1 MLSAGVHSSNPTSF
15 FVGLSANSR
24 DHERAREDSGVWG
37 VRTRITHNRSKEPWH
52 PRTRHPERGKRRGQQ
67 HLRRRLWGDFAS
79 NAGGTDVGGHD
90 TFVFGPH
97 NGNDFIY
104 DFHQGGEDFIEIDAK
119 KPETFADLNIQV
131 VGGNRHLTASSI
143 LTPTTA

>member
-1 MLSAGVHSSNPTSF
+1 MGDPARCGNDTLIGGIGGTNYLYGDDVAGNDILVSA
-15 FVGLSANSR
+15 
-24 DHERAREDSGVWG
+24 ARTTDYM
-37 VRTRITHNRSKEPWH
+37 
-52 PRTRHPERGKRRGQQ
+52 
-67 HLRRRLWGDFAS
+67 WGDFAS

-119 KPETFADLNIQV
+119 KPETFTDLNIQV
-131 VGGNRHLTASSI
+131 VDANNDGTMDSVIQFDSHDSVTVYGVTGLQDADFHFVMI
-143 LTPTTA
+143 